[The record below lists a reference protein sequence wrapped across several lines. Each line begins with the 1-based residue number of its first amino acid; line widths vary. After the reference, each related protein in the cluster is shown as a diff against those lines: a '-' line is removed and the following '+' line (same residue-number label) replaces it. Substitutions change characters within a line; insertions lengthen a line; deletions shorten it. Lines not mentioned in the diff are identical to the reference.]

1 MKTRICKVCGESF
14 IPISNNQHYCK
25 QIHKRTCSICGKE
38 FDYRCE
44 ADSNSNICYD
54 CRGRKYKKICKV
66 CGKEFISKTPGRQIC
81 DGPHYRTCE
90 ICGKQFEV
98 PRDRLFDN
106 TLTCCSKECSNVKR
120 SKAIKDS
127 IKMKPKRYNA
137 PKTVH
142 HKICKFCGK
151 PFDTI
156 FAHKEYCDRKHYQNC
171 LICGKPIEIPYQYLN
186 SKTFGNTCSVECRN
200 ELRKRTNLKLYGV
213 ENYAQTDE
221 WKCRVREIQL
231 EVNKKRTQTMKS
243 KYGVVAIS
251 LTDNWLIHHMSNP
264 DKITNLRQFI
274 DNPENFITS
283 MYHNQPTVS
292 MLSEDLGIN
301 ESSVLN
307 RIHNVH
313 VEHLINL
320 QYSSMEV
327 EIDEFIHSLD
337 PTIEI
342 IHDDRNAIKP
352 KEIDLYLPKYKL
364 GIECDPTSTHNS
376 SHNFWNTSKDG
387 IDSSYHR
394 IKTDLAEQNDI
405 FLLHIFGYEWNHKK
419 DIVKSIIIN
428 LLHKSDRIYARKCE
442 IKDVDSH
449 TAMKFLD
456 ENHRQ
461 GALGSSTRLG
471 LYYQNE
477 LVSLMTFGKSRHTI
491 GKSENYIELLR
502 FCNKLNTTV
511 IGGASKLFK
520 YFIKY
525 YDFNKI
531 ISFSDRAHTS
541 GNMYKLLGFE
551 LDHIS
556 EPGYVWVDEKTDIV
570 YHRINAQKQNI
581 KRFLNDDSIDLSQ
594 SETQIMESHGF
605 VKVYDSGTCTW
616 VYESL

>member
-25 QIHKRTCSICGKE
+25 QVHKRTCSICGKE

-44 ADSNSNICYD
+44 ADSNPNICYD

-98 PRDRLFDN
+98 PKDRLFDN

-120 SKAIKDS
+120 SKAIKDA
-127 IKMKPKRYNA
+127 IKMKPRGYNA

-156 FAHKEYCDRKHYQNC
+156 FIHKEYCDGLHYKTC
-171 LICGKPIEIPYQYLN
+171 EVCGKQFEVSLSQIANHTTVCSENCRLLKSRRKLIGNLEIAKTWEVFESDPISYI
-186 SKTFGNTCSVECRN
+186 
-200 ELRKRTNLKLYGV
+200 
-213 ENYAQTDE
+213 
-221 WKCRVREIQL
+221 
-231 EVNKKRTQTMKS
+231 KS
-243 KYGVVAIS
+243 KFNHIPTYYELS
-251 LTDNWLIHHMSNP
+251 NDLHMSP
-264 DKITNLRQFI
+264 SSIQ
-274 DNPENFITS
+274 
-283 MYHNQPTVS
+283 Q
-292 MLSEDLGIN
+292 MLSKHGCENLVSKYIPTM
-301 ESSVLN
+301 EQEVSKYILSVDPSVT
-307 RIHNVH
+307 IVHNTRKV
-313 VEHLINL
+313 
-320 QYSSMEV
+320 
-327 EIDEFIHSLD
+327 
-337 PTIEI
+337 
-342 IHDDRNAIKP
+342 IKP
-352 KEIDLYLPKYKL
+352 KEIDIYLPDHHI
-364 GIECDPTSTHNS
+364 GIECNPTVSHNS
-376 SHNFWNTSKDG
+376 SLPLY
-387 IDSSYHR
+387 DSCANVIPNNYHKV
-394 IKTDLAEQNDI
+394 KTDLAKQNGI
-405 FLLHIFGYEWNHKK
+405 FLLHLFGYEWNHKK
-419 DIVKSIIIN
+419 DIMKSIIRN

-491 GKSENYIELLR
+491 GKSENYTELLR

-520 YFIKY
+520 YFIKHY
-525 YDFNKI
+525 NFNKI

-556 EPGYVWVDEKTDIV
+556 EPGYVWVDEQTDTA